1 MTIPLRLAPTGYPPA
16 SMAAFATPT
25 CRVHPVVRLALFL
38 YVLSIP
44 FEFPRRSIP
53 LEIPTL
59 TGMIFLLTTL
69 LHPGIAFRR
78 VPGAVFWFGLH
89 LWILAAV
96 AIYMQ
101 VDQRALATRQY
112 VLLVQLV
119 LLMWTMYNLMADPRV
134 VRGVLVAI
142 VIACTVRAG
151 LQVAGVGTSSYTVWT
166 GGERVTAFGQNANL
180 SAMILSAGLITVLGL
195 TAVRER
201 WLPRLGLLALP
212 LAAVMG
218 WAIVQT
224 GSRGGVLCAAFGLAV
239 FAFAGRTPRQRIR
252 NGIIGLL
259 ALGLLIWGVT
269 RSEVLRERFVAAAEQ
284 GALAGRE
291 NIWPAAL
298 EMIQERPLFG
308 WGLIDNQYEMG
319 HRIAYRLP
327 HRDMHNL
334 FLELFT
340 NSGAVGAIPFLV
352 GIVLCLI
359 AAWRA
364 RRGPLG
370 VMPLAMVGAILIGTM
385 SGTWIAS
392 KILWLCLT
400 VALAAGTH
408 WSSRPPPAAGEF
420 G

>member
-1 MTIPLRLAPTGYPPA
+1 MTIPLRLAPTGYASTSPVALAAPA
-16 SMAAFATPT
+16 
-25 CRVHPVVRLALFL
+25 CRVRPAVRLALFL
-38 YVLSIP
+38 FILSIP

-59 TGMIFLLTTL
+59 TGMIFLATTVL
-69 LHPGIAFRR
+69 NPGLAFRR
-78 VPGAVFWFGLH
+78 IPAAVFWFGLH
-89 LWILAAV
+89 LWILAAATV
-96 AIYMQ
+96 LMQ
-101 VDQRALATRQY
+101 VEHRALAARQFA
-112 VLLVQLV
+112 LLVQLL

-134 VRGVLVAI
+134 LRGVLLSL
-142 VIACTVRAG
+142 VIACAVRAG
-151 LQVAGVGTSSYTVWT
+151 LQVAGLGASSYTVWT

-180 SAMILSAGLITVLGL
+180 SAMILSVGLITVLGL
-195 TAVRER
+195 HAVRER
-201 WLPRLGLLALP
+201 WLPRLGLLSLP
-212 LAAVMG
+212 LAAIMG
-218 WAIVQT
+218 WAVVQT

-239 FAFAGRTPRQRIR
+239 FAFAGKTPRQRIR
-252 NGIIGLL
+252 NGILGLL
-259 ALGLLIWGVT
+259 ALGLLTWGVT
-269 RSEVLRERFVAAAEQ
+269 RTEALRERFVAAAEE

-319 HRIAYRLP
+319 HRIAYRVP
-327 HRDMHNL
+327 HRDMHNM

-340 NSGAVGAIPFLV
+340 NSGAIGAIPFLV
-352 GIVLCLI
+352 GIILCLL

-370 VMPLAMVGAILIGTM
+370 VMPLAMAGAILIGTL

-400 VALAAGTH
+400 VALAAGAH
-408 WSSRPPPAAGEF
+408 WSSRPPAFGEPA
-420 G
+420 

>member
-1 MTIPLRLAPTGYPPA
+1 MTIPLRLTPTGYASASPVSVAAPA
-16 SMAAFATPT
+16 
-25 CRVHPVVRLALFL
+25 CRVHPVVRLALL
-38 YVLSIP
+38 VYVLSIP

-59 TGMIFLLTTL
+59 TGLIFLATTVL
-69 LHPGIAFRR
+69 NPGLAFRR
-78 VPGAVFWFGLH
+78 IPAAVFWFGLH

-96 AIYMQ
+96 AIVMQ
-101 VDQRALATRQY
+101 VDQRALATKQF
-112 VLLVQLV
+112 LLMVQLL

-134 VRGVLVAI
+134 LRGVLLSI

-180 SAMILSAGLITVLGL
+180 SAMILSAGLVTVLGL
-195 TAVRER
+195 VAVRER
-201 WLPRLGLLALP
+201 WLPRLGLLSIP
-212 LAAVMG
+212 LAVVMG
-218 WAIVQT
+218 WAIIQT

-239 FAFAGRTPRQRIR
+239 FAFAGRTARQRIR
-252 NGIIGLL
+252 NGLLGVL
-259 ALGLLIWGVT
+259 ALVVLIWGVT
-269 RSEVLRERFVAAAEQ
+269 RSEALRERFVAAAEQ

-327 HRDMHNL
+327 HRDMHNM

-340 NSGAVGAIPFLV
+340 NSGAIGAIPFIV
-352 GIVLCLI
+352 GIILCLL

-370 VMPLAMVGAILIGTM
+370 VMPLAMTGAILIGTL

-400 VALAAGTH
+400 LALAAGAH
-408 WSSRPPPAAGEF
+408 WSSRPPTAGDPA
-420 G
+420 